1 MKYFLFAVLAISTLF
16 SSANASQQSPLLLSK
31 PKIVGGE
38 LASQSAWPWMSA
50 LVFTYSDV
58 NSSLDVA
65 GTQYQSEPFTYA
77 PSGQASATMV
87 DCGIGDN
94 LCSLA
99 ENKICLI
106 ARGEIDFSVKV
117 ANCQAAG
124 GIGAI
129 IYNNTSGVISGTLGE
144 GFIGNIPVVAISQ
157 DDGALLLNKLDSIA
171 TINLSVKQD
180 LAQSASC
187 GASFIGEK
195 WVLTAAHCVEDAN
208 IEFLKVNIG
217 EYDLSDGASNAK
229 AIKRIYIHPEY
240 DEGSAF
246 NNDIALIE
254 LVESSDQTAVK
265 LLDYNTSKQLA
276 IANSPATVI
285 GWGNVNAYGQN
296 DEAPVNS
303 QPDQLR
309 QVELYLLSNEEC
321 KDQLAQ
327 AYSDLNNTT
336 YSPNQVGI
344 TNSMICAAFSGDVQ
358 KGSCQGDSGGPLV
371 VNTNEG
377 WQQIGIVSFGVG
389 CANEAFPDVYARVGN
404 FTTWINNITQGIA
417 IESSYDFA
425 LTPQNKAQTTQL
437 TVTNNTNLIANLSF
451 TLFTDNISSNGFSL
465 NTDNC
470 TQLAAK
476 QSCQIQVDFDAKTL
490 GKHKVR
496 IVINSN
502 DVNIPTSQSYISA
515 EAVASN
521 SDINT
526 QLSNGSSELRWFSGG
541 DQPWLLDNSEAAI
554 MSGAIGEDQQ
564 SAVLLTFSGAGTLS
578 FDWSVASEENTDT
591 PDEPFGVLYLI
602 IDDKQIKFIS
612 GEVAYTKVTIDD
624 LAEGE
629 HQVTWLYK
637 KDGGTSEGTDKAS
650 LKNVIFTPTVTA
662 LPSPPTPTPL
672 PPSTTDTKS
681 GGGSVYF
688 MLFLLIMLTAK
699 RRLT

>member
-1 MKYFLFAVLAISTLF
+1 MLIKYFLFAVLAISTLLSF
-16 SSANASQQSPLLLSK
+16 ANATDQSPLLLAK

-38 LASQSAWPWMSA
+38 LAAQGDWPWMSA
-50 LVFTYSDV
+50 LVFTYSDA
-58 NSSLDVA
+58 NSALDVA
-65 GTQYQSEPFTYA
+65 GTQYQSEPFSYS

-87 DCGIGDN
+87 DCGLGDD
-94 LCSLA
+94 LCHLA

-106 ARGEIDFSVKV
+106 ARGEIDFSVKAV
-117 ANCQAAG
+117 NCQAAG

-129 IYNNTSGVISGTLGE
+129 IYNNISGVISGTLGE
-144 GFIGNIPVVAISQ
+144 GFIGNIPVIAISQ
-157 DDGALLLNKLDSIA
+157 NDGAILLDKLDSIA

-180 LAQSASC
+180 LTQSASC

-217 EYDLSDGASNAK
+217 EYDLSNGASNAK

-276 IANSPATVI
+276 MANSPATVI
-285 GWGNVNAYGQN
+285 GWGNVNAYGPN
-296 DEAPVNS
+296 DEPPVNS
-303 QPDQLR
+303 QPNQLR

-336 YSPNQVGI
+336 YSSNQVGI
-344 TNSMICAAFSGDVQ
+344 TNSMICAAFSGGVQ
-358 KGSCQGDSGGPLV
+358 KGSCQGDSGGPLL

-389 CANEAFPDVYARVGN
+389 CANEAFPDVYARVGS
-404 FTTWINNITQGIA
+404 FTAWINNITQGIA

-425 LTPQNKAQTTQL
+425 LTPQNKAQTTPL

-451 TLFTDNISSNGFSL
+451 TLLTDNTSSNGFSL

-470 TQLAAK
+470 TQLSAK

-502 DVNIPTSQSYISA
+502 DINIPTSQSYLSA
-515 EAVASN
+515 EAIAASN
-521 SDINT
+521 NINT

-541 DQPWLLDNSEAAI
+541 DQPWLLDNTEPAI

-564 SAVLLTFSGAGTLS
+564 SAVILTFSGAGTLS
-578 FDWSVASEENTDT
+578 FDWSVSSEKNIDN
-591 PDEPFGVLYLI
+591 PDESFGILYLI
-602 IDDKQIKFIS
+602 IDDEPIKFIS
-612 GEVAYTKVTIDD
+612 GEVAYAKVIIDD
-624 LAEGE
+624 LAVGE

-637 KDGGTSEGTDKAS
+637 KDGGTNEGTDKAS

-662 LPSPPTPTPL
+662 LPSPL
-672 PPSTTDTKS
+672 PSPSTSTKDSKSS
-681 GGGSVYF
+681 GGSAAF
-688 MLFLLIMLTAK
+688 ILLIFSLLTLRY
-699 RRLT
+699 RRI